1 MLVDGSLKLEEES
14 TWKFIRKFVV
24 VYFDDILIY
33 SKSYDNHVVHLR
45 CVLEAL
51 RCEKLY
57 ANMENVCFV
66 WTLSFFLDLL
76 LAHKERESASY
87 ELQLVGKVATPLFE
101 RD

>member
-1 MLVDGSLKLEEES
+1 MRLMNHVLR
-14 TWKFIRKFVV
+14 KFIGKFVA

-33 SKSYDNHVVHLR
+33 SKSYDDHVMHLR

-76 LAHKERESASY
+76 LAHKECR
-87 ELQLVGKVATPLFE
+87 LI
-101 RD
+101 